1 MTSINAIPSISP
13 IVPITPTTPTIPDT
27 ALEIENQDI
36 LDAQVRKRIENA
48 ERRALL
54 AEQAREEAEKNIEPD
69 KQIREDSFEQVRA
82 FPEFDEITEFVET
95 TEVSGGKERVLSL
108 KVIREEIKLDPEQA
122 VQAQGNLNP
131 TRIFD
136 LLRD

>member
-13 IVPITPTTPTIPDT
+13 LVPITPTTPTIPDT

-48 ERRALL
+48 ERRTLL
-54 AEQAREEAEKNIEPD
+54 TELAGEEAEKNTEPD

-95 TEVSGGKERVLSL
+95 MEVSGGKERVLSL
-108 KVIREEIKLDPEQA
+108 KVIREEIKLDPDQA
-122 VQAQGNLNP
+122 AQAQGNLNP